1 MDELILVAIV
11 AVLLVWIA
19 IIAYLIFKDR
29 GNIEHV
35 DMLQVF
41 DSIKIF
47 RPENEEDPDLKGF
60 DDRF

>member
-1 MDELILVAIV
+1 VDELILVAIA
-11 AVLLVWIA
+11 AVLLVWLA

-35 DMLQVF
+35 EMLQVF

-47 RPENEEDPDLKGF
+47 RPENEENPDLKGL